1 MWAARHCQTYLEVG
15 ADGKYYKNWRL
26 PTKDEIGVIV
36 DLQKETINGVTI
48 DGDDRI
54 LYPVLVSKYYIALDG
69 TNVLANENNSNT
81 TPAIR
86 CVRDLTQTE
95 IDALNN

>member
-1 MWAARHCQTYLEVG
+1 MWAARHCRTYLEVG
-15 ADGKYYKNWRL
+15 ADGTYYKNWRL

-48 DGDDRI
+48 AGDDRI
-54 LYPVLVSKYYIALDG
+54 LYPVLVSRFYIALDG
-69 TNVLANENNSNT
+69 TSVLANENNPNT

-86 CVRDLTQTE
+86 CVRDLTQAE